1 MFEELELIQINKALE
16 VPDIGE
22 DFTNLP
28 QGHLVKVTC
37 GHRGLPNRPQEKRIS
52 RLLRKS
58 GFIP

>member
-1 MFEELELIQINKALE
+1 MFEDLEQIQIDKALE

-37 GHRGLPNRPQEKRIS
+37 GHRGLPNRA
-52 RLLRKS
+52 
-58 GFIP
+58 